1 MKKTISYLSA
11 ILAVVAVIHFSGCK
25 QFDSNNEALVSDSGN
40 IQQIAP
46 GGITVQN
53 LSQTI
58 DIEITFANS
67 THTNSG
73 HLSLIIPQNN
83 LKVGVPVTVVFPL
96 STTIPGGVTYGNF
109 EPQSNPTSL
118 VNFDT
123 GKGTVVISKYDT
135 QNKRL
140 EGLLQKCAFSSA
152 QGYKDT
158 VDCAFFVNY

>member
-46 GGITVQN
+46 GGIAVKDLDKTV
-53 LSQTI
+53 TI
-58 DIEITFANS
+58 TITFAN
-67 THTNSG
+67 NG
-73 HLSLIIPQNN
+73 SLFMLI
-83 LKVGVPVTVVFPL
+83 PL
-96 STTIPGGVTYGNF
+96 SNLQVGKPIQVLPLNPTPPPGVATASFQNDD
-109 EPQSNPTSL
+109 PQSNPSQSPIVFNL
-118 VNFDT
+118 V
-123 GKGTVVISKYDT
+123 KGTVVISKYDT

-140 EGLLQKCAFSSA
+140 EGLLQKCAFISPNEA
-152 QGYKDT
+152 LKDT